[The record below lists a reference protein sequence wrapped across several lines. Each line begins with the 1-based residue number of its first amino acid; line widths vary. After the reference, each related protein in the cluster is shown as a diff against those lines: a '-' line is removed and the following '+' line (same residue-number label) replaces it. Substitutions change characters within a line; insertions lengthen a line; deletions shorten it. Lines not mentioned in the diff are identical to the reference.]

1 MRKDTKSTNASVRN
15 ETFHIIFLVTSE
27 DWIHSFLFFFFL
39 MTSKNEDKSKQEE
52 IASTFG
58 HDCDFL
64 IFNRTLTTGVIK
76 RSSIYPSFAS
86 SLSRSLFLFLRHCR
100 FVRPQWA
107 FKPMRHTRL
116 IFATR
121 RDTQAFAILWWFRW
135 IENNVYIH
143 HEK

>member
-1 MRKDTKSTNASVRN
+1 MKPFIS
-15 ETFHIIFLVTSE
+15 
-27 DWIHSFLFFFFL
+27 SFSLLQKIEFILFFFFFFL

-121 RDTQAFAILWWFRW
+121 RDTQAFAIL
-135 IENNVYIH
+135 
-143 HEK
+143 